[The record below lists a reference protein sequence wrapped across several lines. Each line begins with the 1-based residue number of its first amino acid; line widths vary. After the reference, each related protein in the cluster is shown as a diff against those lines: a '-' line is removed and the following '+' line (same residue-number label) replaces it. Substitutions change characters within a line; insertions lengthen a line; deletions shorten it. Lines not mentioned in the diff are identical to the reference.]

1 MAALNECI
9 ICFNETYSRG
19 DRVTINMEV
28 DEIVSIVKSCN
39 CKFKVH
45 ETCFLKWIKKKPVC
59 PYCRE
64 KVSIKTKTGLPKI
77 TFIQSGFRYNHHRVQ
92 ASFFF
97 GFIGLMVFVIIIS
110 GS

>member
-1 MAALNECI
+1 MASRDECI
-9 ICFNETYSRG
+9 ICFNETYDSG

-28 DEIVSIVKSCN
+28 DEIVSIVKTCN

-45 ETCFLKWIKKKPVC
+45 ETCFLKWIKKKPIC

-64 KVSIKTKTGLPKI
+64 KVSVKPKFQRLTVIKT
-77 TFIQSGFRYNHHRVQ
+77 GFRCNPQRIQ
-92 ASFFF
+92 GFIFLA
-97 GFIGLMVFVIIIS
+97 FIGLMAFVIVIS

>member
-1 MAALNECI
+1 MAARDECI
-9 ICFNETYSRG
+9 ICFNETYDSG

-28 DEIVSIVKSCN
+28 DEIVSIVKTCN

-45 ETCFLKWIKKKPVC
+45 ETCFLKWIKKKPIC

-64 KVSIKTKTGLPKI
+64 KVSVKPKFQRLTVIKT
-77 TFIQSGFRYNHHRVQ
+77 GFRCNPQRIQ
-92 ASFFF
+92 GFIFLA
-97 GFIGLMVFVIIIS
+97 FIGLMAFVIVIS

>member
-1 MAALNECI
+1 MAARDECI
-9 ICFNETYSRG
+9 ICFNETYDSG

-28 DEIVSIVKSCN
+28 DDIVSIIKTCN

-45 ETCFLKWIKKKPVC
+45 ETCFLKWIKKKPIC

-64 KVSIKTKTGLPKI
+64 KVLVKPKFTKLTIIK
-77 TFIQSGFRYNHHRVQ
+77 SGCRYNPQKAHATLFV
-92 ASFFF
+92 
-97 GFIGLMVFVIIIS
+97 GFIGLMAFVIVIS

>member
-1 MAALNECI
+1 MAARNECI
-9 ICFNETYSRG
+9 ICFNDTYDSG

-28 DEIVSIVKSCN
+28 DKIVSIVKHCN

-64 KVSIKTKTGLPKI
+64 KVSLKPKYPKLTIIKYGIRCNP
-77 TFIQSGFRYNHHRVQ
+77 QRVH
-92 ASFFF
+92 AALFL
-97 GFIGLMVFVIIIS
+97 GFIGLMAFVIAIS

>member
-1 MAALNECI
+1 MASRDECI
-9 ICFNETYSRG
+9 ICFNETYDSG

-28 DEIVSIVKSCN
+28 DEIVSIVKTCK

-45 ETCFLKWIKKKPVC
+45 ETCFLKWIKKKPIC

-64 KVSIKTKTGLPKI
+64 KVLVKPKFQRLTVIKT
-77 TFIQSGFRYNHHRVQ
+77 GFRCNLQRIQ
-92 ASFFF
+92 GFIFLA
-97 GFIGLMVFVIIIS
+97 FIGLMAFVIVIS

>member
-1 MAALNECI
+1 MAERNECI
-9 ICFNETYSRG
+9 ICFNDTYNSG

-28 DEIVSIVKSCN
+28 DEIVSIVKHCN

-64 KVSIKTKTGLPKI
+64 KVSVKPKFTKLTVIKTRL
-77 TFIQSGFRYNHHRVQ
+77 RCNHQRVQ
-92 ASFFF
+92 VALFV
-97 GFIGLMVFVIIIS
+97 GFVGLMAFVIAIS
-110 GS
+110 GSK

>member
-1 MAALNECI
+1 MAARDECI
-9 ICFNETYSRG
+9 ICFNETYDSG

-28 DEIVSIVKSCN
+28 DEIVSIVKHCN

-45 ETCFLKWIKKKPVC
+45 ETCFLKWINKKPVC

-64 KVSIKTKTGLPKI
+64 KVSLKPKYPKLTIIK
-77 TFIQSGFRYNHHRVQ
+77 SGFRCNHHRIQ
-92 ASFFF
+92 ATVFL
-97 GFIGLMVFVIIIS
+97 GFIGLMAFVISIS

>member
-1 MAALNECI
+1 MAARDECI
-9 ICFNETYSRG
+9 ICFNETYDSG

-28 DEIVSIVKSCN
+28 DEIVSIVKTCN

-45 ETCFLKWIKKKPVC
+45 ETCFLKWIKKKPIC

-64 KVSIKTKTGLPKI
+64 KVSVKPKFTKLTVIKTRL
-77 TFIQSGFRYNHHRVQ
+77 RCNHQRVQ
-92 ASFFF
+92 VALFV
-97 GFIGLMVFVIIIS
+97 GFVGLMAFVIAIS

>member
-1 MAALNECI
+1 MAARDECI
-9 ICFNETYSRG
+9 ICFNETYDSG

-28 DEIVSIVKSCN
+28 DEIVSIVKTCN

-64 KVSIKTKTGLPKI
+64 KVSVKPKYAKLTVIKTR
-77 TFIQSGFRYNHHRVQ
+77 FRCNPQRVHT
-92 ASFFF
+92 ALFV
-97 GFIGLMVFVIIIS
+97 GFIGLMAFVIVIS
-110 GS
+110 GGQ

>member
-1 MAALNECI
+1 MASRDECI
-9 ICFNETYSRG
+9 ICFNETYDSG

-28 DEIVSIVKSCN
+28 DEIVSIVKTCK

-45 ETCFLKWIKKKPVC
+45 ETCFLKWIKKKPIC

-64 KVSIKTKTGLPKI
+64 AVTIKV
-77 TFIQSGFRYNHHRVQ
+77 IQSNFRSNRYKVQ
-92 ASFFF
+92 ALFFL
-97 GFIGLMVFVIIIS
+97 GFIGLMVFVIVIS

>member
-1 MAALNECI
+1 MAARNACI
-9 ICFNETYSRG
+9 ICFNDTYDSG

-28 DEIVSIVKSCN
+28 NEIVSIVKHCK

-64 KVSIKTKTGLPKI
+64 KVSVKPKYAKLTVIKTR
-77 TFIQSGFRYNHHRVQ
+77 FRCNPQRVHT
-92 ASFFF
+92 ALFV
-97 GFIGLMVFVIIIS
+97 GFIGLMAFVIVIS
-110 GS
+110 GGQ

>member
-1 MAALNECI
+1 MAARNECI
-9 ICFNETYSRG
+9 ICFNDTYDSG

-28 DEIVSIVKSCN
+28 DEIVSIVKHCN

-64 KVSIKTKTGLPKI
+64 KVSLKPKYPKLTIIKYGIRCNPQRI
-77 TFIQSGFRYNHHRVQ
+77 Q
-92 ASFFF
+92 ASLFL
-97 GFIGLMVFVIIIS
+97 GFIGLMAFVIAIS

>member
-1 MAALNECI
+1 MAARNECI
-9 ICFNETYSRG
+9 ICFNDTYDSG

-28 DEIVSIVKSCN
+28 DEIVSIVKHCN

-45 ETCFLKWIKKKPVC
+45 ETCFLKWIKKKPIC

-64 KVSIKTKTGLPKI
+64 KVLVKPKFQRLTVIKT
-77 TFIQSGFRYNHHRVQ
+77 GFRCNPQ
-92 ASFFF
+92 IIQ
-97 GFIGLMVFVIIIS
+97 GFIFLAFICLMAFVIVIS

>member
-1 MAALNECI
+1 MASRDECI
-9 ICFNETYSRG
+9 ICFNETYDSG

-28 DEIVSIVKSCN
+28 DEIVSIVKTCK

-45 ETCFLKWIKKKPVC
+45 ETCFLKWIKKKPIC

-64 KVSIKTKTGLPKI
+64 KVLVKPKFQRLTVIKTGFRCNPQIIQGFIFL
-77 TFIQSGFRYNHHRVQ
+77 TFIC
-92 ASFFF
+92 
-97 GFIGLMVFVIIIS
+97 LMAFVIVIS

>member
-1 MAALNECI
+1 MASRDECI
-9 ICFNETYSRG
+9 ICFNETYDSG

-28 DEIVSIVKSCN
+28 DEIVSIVKTCN

-64 KVSIKTKTGLPKI
+64 KVSVKPKFTKLTVIKTGLRCNP
-77 TFIQSGFRYNHHRVQ
+77 QRVHT
-92 ASFFF
+92 ALFV
-97 GFIGLMVFVIIIS
+97 GFIGLMAFVIAIS
-110 GS
+110 GSQ